1 MSLCIVAGSEEIR
14 MILCLSGVKIRN
26 GNMLYKKLV
35 EGMKGRIEWRF
46 LDYKFRAEKY
56 IFFPSWDE
64 TYNKWGIL
72 MLPAYMRKYQIK
84 KIVALVCD
92 EKVAKALYC
101 LKGMDIV
108 IIKISQEQMTQFMS
122 YYALID
128 KGKKWI
134 VVSVTQPYETGAER
148 LLEVQQ
154 ITKKDIVY
162 YDVYGFTN
170 KEIDKEIDE
179 VLEKK
184 VERNLLAG

>member
-1 MSLCIVAGSEEIR
+1 
-14 MILCLSGVKIRN
+14 
-26 GNMLYKKLV
+26 MLYKKLAQ
-35 EGMKGRIEWRF
+35 GIKGRIAWYF
-46 LDYKFRAEKY
+46 LDNKFHAEKY

-64 TYNKWGIL
+64 IYNKWGIL
-72 MLPAYMRKYQIK
+72 MLPVYMRKHQIK
-84 KIVALVCD
+84 KIVALVSD
-92 EKVAKALYC
+92 EKVEKAMHC

-128 KGKKWI
+128 KGEKWI
-134 VVSVTQPYETGAER
+134 VVSVTQPYETGADR
-148 LLEVQQ
+148 LLGVQQ

-179 VLEKK
+179 ALEKK
-184 VERNLLAG
+184 VERYLLAG